1 MKIRV
6 IRVDLSNS
14 SIMHVKIRVIDVD
27 LSNRCRFE

>member
-1 MKIRV
+1 VKIRV